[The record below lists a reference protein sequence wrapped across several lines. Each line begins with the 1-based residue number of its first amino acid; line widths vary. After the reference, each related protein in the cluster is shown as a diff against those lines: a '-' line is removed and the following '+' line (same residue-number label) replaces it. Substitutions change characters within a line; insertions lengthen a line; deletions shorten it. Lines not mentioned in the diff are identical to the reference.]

1 MFIILGDDF
10 KLSKGCYNPKQFIDK
25 YVLSLPSSLSKA
37 YPKTWS
43 QPINTCP
50 RIRIGKFAFLYHFL
64 LLSIHLFKY

>member
-37 YPKTWS
+37 YPKT
-43 QPINTCP
+43 
-50 RIRIGKFAFLYHFL
+50 
-64 LLSIHLFKY
+64 